1 MEDRLTKMAI
11 IPDSCVKAI
20 ADQRWI
26 GPHGIG
32 RFAKEVFVRCG
43 FCNVGVAGKPLDFV
57 DPVRLTAYLRRA
69 RARHFFS
76 PGFNA
81 PIGRPCSFSLTVHD
95 LIHLEVDAERSLAK
109 SFYYNFV
116 VKPALNNA
124 AVVFTVS
131 EYSRGRI
138 VDWAGISPKK
148 VVCVG
153 NGVDVAFSM
162 EGPRWENPRPYLLYV
177 GNQKPHKNVEGFV
190 AAFAASN
197 LVDDFDVLLT
207 GTLSDSVGQSIGGH
221 GLEGRIRPLG
231 LVAEANLPTLYRSA
245 YALVMP
251 SRYEGFGL
259 PLVEAMASGTP
270 VLSSN
275 RTSLPEVGGDAVA
288 YFDPDDLDSFV
299 AGLNGLLDQE
309 LCMRLREAGLQRAMQ
324 FSWDQ
329 VAARV
334 GGAISGVIDL

>member
-1 MEDRLTKMAI
+1 MTLCF
-11 IPDSCVKAI
+11 DS
-20 ADQRWI
+20 RWI

-32 RFAKEVFVRCG
+32 RFATEVSRRCG
-43 FCNVGVAGKPLDFV
+43 FEPLSLDGKPLDLI
-57 DPVRLTAYLRRA
+57 DPWRLRQALLSRCPN
-69 RARHFFS
+69 HFFS

-81 PIGRPCSFSLTVHD
+81 PLGRPCSFSLTVHD
-95 LIHLEVDAERSLAK
+95 LIHLEVAAERSFAK
-109 SFYYNFV
+109 SLYYDIV
-116 VKPALNNA
+116 VKPALKNA

-131 EYSRGRI
+131 EYSRERI
-138 VDWAGISPKK
+138 LGWSSVAPDK

-153 NGVDVAFSM
+153 NGVDSAFSP
-162 EGPRWENPRPYLLYV
+162 EGARWQNPRPYLLYV
-177 GNQKPHKNVEGFV
+177 GNQKPHKNVDGLV

-197 LVDDFDVLLT
+197 LAGEFDLLLT
-207 GTLSDSVGQSIGGH
+207 GVLSDSVAQAISAH
-221 GLEGRIRPLG
+221 GLEDRVRGLG
-231 LVAEANLPTLYRSA
+231 LVAEADLPALYRSA
-245 YALVMP
+245 YAVVMP

-299 AGLNGLLDQE
+299 AGLNSLVDTD
-309 LCMRLREAGLQRAMQ
+309 LCHRLRASGLDRAKQ
-324 FSWDQ
+324 FSWDR

-334 GGAISGVIDL
+334 DGAISRIIAIESKA

>member
-1 MEDRLTKMAI
+1 MLFDA
-11 IPDSCVKAI
+11 
-20 ADQRWI
+20 RWI

-32 RFAKEVFVRCG
+32 RFASEVGEHCG
-43 FCNVGVAGKPLDFV
+43 FEPLALEGKPLDFV
-57 DPVRLTAYLRRA
+57 DPWRLRQKLLFQRPA
-69 RARHFFS
+69 HFFS

-81 PIGRPCSFSLTVHD
+81 PLGRPCSFSLTVHD
-95 LIHLEVDAERSLAK
+95 LIHLEVKAERSFAK
-109 SFYYNFV
+109 SLYYDFV

-138 VDWAGISPKK
+138 IDWSGIPVNK

-153 NGVDVAFSM
+153 NGVDSVFSP
-162 EGPRWENPRPYLLYV
+162 EGERWQHPRPYLLYV
-177 GNQKPHKNVEGFV
+177 GNQKPHKNFEGLV

-197 LVDDFDVLLT
+197 LKNDFDVLLT
-207 GTLSDSVGQSIGGH
+207 GSLSGLVAQAIAVH
-221 GLEGRIRPLG
+221 GLEDRVRALG
-231 LVAEANLPTLYRSA
+231 LVAEPDLPALYRSA
-245 YALVMP
+245 YAVVMP

-259 PLVEAMASGTP
+259 PLVEAMASGAP

-299 AGLNGLLDQE
+299 EGLNGLLDRD
-309 LCMRLREAGLQRAMQ
+309 LCHRLRLAGLERAKL

-329 VAARV
+329 VAAKV
-334 GGAISGVIDL
+334 GEAISGVVEWESKA